1 MSANTVEETVSEHSG
16 GDCQRTQWGRLSANT
31 MEETV
36 SEHSGGDCQRTQW
49 RSLSANT
56 VEETVSEHS
65 GGDFLLIL
73 TALLAYKLLSH
84 REAPK
89 FQVSVCSST
98 VTSPGLLNVAEN
110 TERKMAS
117 LAGKSVIVTGSSSGI
132 GLATAV
138 LFASKGANVTVCG
151 RDAARL
157 QDAVKACEDS
167 AQKAGHRSKIISV
180 QGDIGDSAVIKNTV
194 DQTVKA
200 FGGLDVLVP
209 NHGIALSKT
218 NEMLAD
224 WTQELFNKNLDTN
237 VRSVIELIQH
247 AAPHLE
253 KSRGNVVCVS
263 SVVSLAPVGQSIN
276 YQISKA
282 ALDHMVRCLALQL
295 GPKGIRINS
304 ICPTHVPTRLT
315 RHLEQSMQAFVDI
328 VGLVTER
335 EQPLQGQASGPE
347 EQAEVILF
355 LASDAARMVH
365 GQIIAVDGGITLK
378 GNIDGTRSR
387 VLESQYH
394 ALAITRLKRKSSAS
408 QTSEFRSAIIIQN
421 KGMLVVCMFLMS
433 GFECR

>member
-1 MSANTVEETVSEHSG
+1 M
-16 GDCQRTQWGRLSANT
+16 
-31 MEETV
+31 
-36 SEHSGGDCQRTQW
+36 
-49 RSLSANT
+49 
-56 VEETVSEHS
+56 
-65 GGDFLLIL
+65 
-73 TALLAYKLLSH
+73 
-84 REAPK
+84 
-89 FQVSVCSST
+89 
-98 VTSPGLLNVAEN
+98 
-110 TERKMAS
+110 
-117 LAGKSVIVTGSSSGI
+117 IVTGSSSGI

-295 GPKGIRINS
+295 GPKGK
-304 ICPTHVPTRLT
+304 PGY
-315 RHLEQSMQAFVDI
+315 M
-328 VGLVTER
+328 
-335 EQPLQGQASGPE
+335 
-347 EQAEVILF
+347 AEIPDV
-355 LASDAARMVH
+355 
-365 GQIIAVDGGITLK
+365 
-378 GNIDGTRSR
+378 
-387 VLESQYH
+387 
-394 ALAITRLKRKSSAS
+394 
-408 QTSEFRSAIIIQN
+408 
-421 KGMLVVCMFLMS
+421 
-433 GFECR
+433 